1 MRYTSHLLVIWEAK
15 SRILFSKY
23 SQTMLLCKDV
33 GIFEVCI
40 RRSPNTYKKSVES
53 DRFFILYHI
62 RFIKINMPT
71 SYALFIPL

>member
-40 RRSPNTYKKSVES
+40 RRSPNTYNKTQCSRSVAQIVVAY
-53 DRFFILYHI
+53 FIQDCEVYG
-62 RFIKINMPT
+62 KI
-71 SYALFIPL
+71 SR